1 MRVFDRIVAI
11 ILSIVLFG
19 LGVLT
24 TVEVIWTKG
33 LGHSGHL
40 VLPYESPNRYLHQ
53 HVWDSTP
60 VRVISAI
67 VAAVGLILLLLE
79 LKPRRP
85 GLLTM
90 SGSTAGVVTGISRRS
105 LGHALSRVAT
115 SVAGVAEAK
124 TRVRRRRAK
133 VRARTRLRDPG
144 DLEQRLRRELTDA
157 LDALHLTRPPRLRL
171 TLSHREERE

>member
-1 MRVFDRIVAI
+1 MRIFDRIAAI

-19 LGVLT
+19 LGILT

-33 LGHSGHL
+33 LGHTNHL
-40 VLPYESPNRYLHQ
+40 VLPYASTNRYLHQ

-60 VRVISAI
+60 VRVISAV

-85 GLLTM
+85 GILTM
-90 SGSTAGVVTGISRRS
+90 AGSTAGVVTGISRRS
-105 LGHALSRVAT
+105 LGHTLSRAAT
-115 SVAGVAEAK
+115 SVPGVAEAK
-124 TRVRRRRAK
+124 TRVGRSRAR

-144 DLEQRLRRELTDA
+144 DLERLLHRELAEA
-157 LDALHLTRPPRLRL
+157 LDDLQLTRPPRLRL
-171 TLSHREERE
+171 KLSHREERE